1 MQRRGIDFVDP
12 VLGESQKKSLL
23 TSFDFGFLHF
33 KQLNQA
39 WLLKMQKAQRFA
51 PGFLLQRRR
60 DSNPRNLS
68 VQRFSRPPR
77 STTLPLLYE
86 NESFS
91 RPPLPI
97 AIGTTT
103 LPLLYVIR
111 SFTDCKCRWIAGI
124 CKKEKGKN

>member
-1 MQRRGIDFVDP
+1 
-12 VLGESQKKSLL
+12 
-23 TSFDFGFLHF
+23 
-33 KQLNQA
+33 
-39 WLLKMQKAQRFA
+39 MQKAQRFA

-86 NESFS
+86 IESFSRPPLPIAIGTTTLPLLYENESFS

-103 LPLLYVIR
+103 LPLLYEIE
-111 SFTDCKCRWIAGI
+111 SFSRPPLPIPIAIGM
-124 CKKEKGKN
+124 KGRPLCHSSM